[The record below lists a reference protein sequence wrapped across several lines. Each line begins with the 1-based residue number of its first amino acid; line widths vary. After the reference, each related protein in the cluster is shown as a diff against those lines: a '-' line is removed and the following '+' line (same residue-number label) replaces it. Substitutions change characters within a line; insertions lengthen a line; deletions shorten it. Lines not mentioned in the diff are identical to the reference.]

1 MNEKPERISVNARAV
16 LFAEQMIAE
25 ANALGVRALTLPN
38 GAQVIDA
45 TDGGLR
51 AGKLFAEAC
60 AGGLGEVTF
69 TSLDFGQFW
78 LPGVSVSV
86 ERPAVACMASQ
97 YAGWAIK
104 VDKFFAIGSGP
115 ARALSLVE
123 ELYQKLSYQD
133 ESDVAVIALEGRKLP
148 TEEAADYIAEKC
160 GVSPEKLYILI
171 APTASVVGSVQVAA
185 RVVET
190 GMHKMTEL
198 GFDIERV
205 SSGYGTCPIAPVA
218 EDDLKAIGR
227 TNDCVLY
234 GGRAFYT
241 VRTEDAEIEQVIER
255 IPSSAS
261 RDYGRPFYEIFKAY
275 EGDFYRIDP
284 FLFSPA
290 EVFVNNLTSGRTYHT
305 GGLNVEVLRGVLG

>member
-1 MNEKPERISVNARAV
+1 MNEKPEWISINARAA
-16 LFAEQMIAE
+16 LIAEQLIAE
-25 ANALGVRALTLPN
+25 AKALGVRALTLPN
-38 GAQVIDA
+38 GAKVIDA

-51 AGKLFAEAC
+51 AGKLFAEVC
-60 AGGLGEVTF
+60 MGGLGEVTF

-97 YAGWAIK
+97 YAGWMIK
-104 VDKFFAIGSGP
+104 VNKFFAMGSGP
-115 ARALSLVE
+115 ARALSRVE
-123 ELYQKLSYQD
+123 ELFEQLDYSD
-133 ESDVAVIALEGRKLP
+133 EPDVAVIALEGRKLP
-148 TEEAADYIAEKC
+148 TEEVAEYIVRKC
-160 GVSPEKLYILI
+160 NVSTEKLYILI

-198 GFDIERV
+198 GFDIKQV

-218 EDDLKAIGR
+218 KDDLKAIGR

-234 GGRAFYT
+234 GGRAFYS
-241 VRTEDAEIEQVIER
+241 VRTEDGEIERTIND

-261 RDYGRPFYEIFKAY
+261 RDYGRPFYEIFQAY
-275 EGDFYRIDP
+275 GGDFYQIDP
-284 FLFSPA
+284 LLFSPA
-290 EVFVNNLTSGRTYHT
+290 EVFINNLTSGRTYHAGEVNT
-305 GGLNVEVLRGVLG
+305 EVLRGVLG

>member
-1 MNEKPERISVNARAV
+1 MNEKLERVSVNARAAI
-16 LFAEQMIAE
+16 LAEQMIAE
-25 ANALGVRALTLPN
+25 AGALGVRVLALSN
-38 GAQVIDA
+38 GAKVIDA
-45 TDGGLR
+45 TNGGLK

-60 AGGLGEVTF
+60 MGGLGEVTF
-69 TSLDFGQFW
+69 TSFDFGPFW

-86 ERPAVACMASQ
+86 ERPAVTCMASQ
-97 YAGWAIK
+97 YAGWMIK
-104 VDKFFAIGSGP
+104 VGEFRAMGSGP

-123 ELYQKLSYQD
+123 ELYQKLSYKD

-148 TEEAADYIAEKC
+148 TEEVAECIAEKC
-160 GVSPEKLYILI
+160 GVSPEGLYILI

-190 GMHKMTEL
+190 GMHKMTRL
-198 GFDIERV
+198 GFDTERV

-218 EDDLKAIGR
+218 EDDLKAMGR

-241 VRTEDAEIEQVIER
+241 VRAEDGEIERIIND

-261 RDYGRPFYEIFKAY
+261 RDYGRPFYEIFQAY
-275 EGDFYRIDP
+275 GGDFYQIDP
-284 FLFSPA
+284 LLFSPA
-290 EVFVNNLTSGRTYHT
+290 EVFVNNLTSGRTYHA
-305 GGLNVEVLRGVLG
+305 GGPNAEVLREVLE